1 MLSLK
6 AQTKRPRGEK
16 AFDLNAKIV
25 GRDKMPDGADGE
37 KLTKKISE
45 TKPCNV
51 VKPIARRPEALP
63 SYCKGGKIKKTG
75 PALVHKDEVVLPVK
89 LAKQLQKLMK

>member
-6 AQTKRPRGEK
+6 EQTKRPRGNK
-16 AFDLNAKIV
+16 VFDLNARMV
-25 GRDKMPDGADGE
+25 GRDKMPDGE
-37 KLTKKISE
+37 KLTNKISE

-51 VKPIARRPEALP
+51 VKPIARRPEALR

-75 PALVHKDEVVLPVK
+75 SALVHKDEFFLPVK